1 MSPRWRNQLDEVGT
15 LRWFATSPMLKVE
28 LTCLQALSDLDQMEA
43 AWLEVMSAGD
53 PKGAAQIME
62 LLLSHMA
69 MNGRRLA
76 GAMTLDRLD
85 AEESL
90 EKGESSA
97 LTFASN
103 PACRG
108 MQRQAGES
116 VNPVSD

>member
-1 MSPRWRNQLDEVGT
+1 MDEVGT
-15 LRWFATSPMLKVE
+15 LRWFTTSPMLKVE

-53 PKGAAQIME
+53 PKGAAQFMQ

-85 AEESL
+85 AEDLL

>member
-1 MSPRWRNQLDEVGT
+1 MDEVGT

-53 PKGAAQIME
+53 PKGAAQIMQ

-85 AEESL
+85 AEERATAL
-90 EKGESSA
+90 KAVGHNCLQRPAKSSRP
-97 LTFASN
+97 T
-103 PACRG
+103 PIR
-108 MQRQAGES
+108 
-116 VNPVSD
+116 